1 MAQLCCTLNG
11 IEMKKEKS
19 IDKTLT
25 PNFEL
30 YLINKLGISRADLLR
45 LVPLLNKQR
54 VNKNDFL
61 VREGDN
67 SRYEFFVERGLL
79 RSYTV
84 DQDGKHHIIQFAAE
98 SSFISDRSNVYLNEP
113 SMTYIEAIE
122 DSYVI
127 RIDYKY
133 NQFIK
138 ELSAYKEY
146 QEISLNRY
154 IRNLE
159 GRVNGLLGAR
169 AKDRYLQFINL
180 YSKISI
186 RVPQWMIASYLGITR
201 ETLSRVRKEIATN
214 NFV

>member
-1 MAQLCCTLNG
+1 
-11 IEMKKEKS
+11 MKREKC
-19 IDKTLT
+19 INKTFT

-30 YLINKLGISRADLLR
+30 YLKTKLGISEDNLFR
-45 LVPLLNKQR
+45 LVPLLSKEI

-79 RSYTV
+79 RSYTI
-84 DQDGKHHIIQFAAE
+84 DQDGKHHIIQFAPE
-98 SSFISDRSNVYLNEP
+98 NSFISDRSNVYLNEP
-113 SMTYIEAIE
+113 SMSFIEAIE

-127 RIDYKY
+127 KLDHKY

-138 ELSAYKEY
+138 DISANKEY
-146 QEISLNRY
+146 NEIILNKY

-159 GRVNGLLGAR
+159 GRVNGLLGAK
-169 AKDRYLQFINL
+169 AKDRYLQFINH
-180 YSKISI
+180 YSKISL